1 MARLVLGLATSHSPH
16 VSTVPEL
23 WHLHAE
29 RDRNNPNLN
38 FPELVKN
45 APPEIEAEL
54 TAQVYQRKHEACQR
68 AILKLGNA
76 LNETEI
82 DAVIVIGDDQHE
94 LFREECIPA
103 FAIFTGADLKD
114 IPPPV
119 ETAHPSHLP
128 ALWSRHN
135 NFVEKYPTVPDL
147 ARHLAAS
154 IVHQGF
160 DVATAAKQY
169 EGRSLGHAYTFV
181 RLRLMRDRVI
191 PMIPVFINCYF
202 PPNQP
207 SPDRCFLFGKAL
219 RRAIDAWQHDQRIAV
234 VASGGL
240 THFVID
246 EAIDR
251 QVLHGIREK
260 RSDLLRS
267 IPAEKLNSGSS
278 EIRNWIAAAGALEDF
293 APTILDYVPA
303 YRSPAGTGCG
313 MAFARWDHLG

>member
-1 MARLVLGLATSHSPH
+1 MAHIVLGLATSHSPH

-29 RDRNNPNLN
+29 RDRTNPNLD

-45 APPEIEAEL
+45 APPGIEAEL
-54 TAQVYQRKHEACQR
+54 TAEIYQRKHEACQR
-68 AILKLGNA
+68 AIAALGNA

-103 FAIFTGADLKD
+103 FAIFTGADLLD
-114 IPPPV
+114 IPPPI

-135 NFVEKYPTVPDL
+135 SFVEKYPTAPDL
-147 ARHLAAS
+147 AKHLTAS
-154 IVHQGF
+154 IVQQGF

-181 RLRLMRDRVI
+181 RLRLMGDRVI
-191 PMIPVFINCYF
+191 PIIPVFINCYF

-207 SPDRCFLFGKAL
+207 SPDRCFQFGKAL
-219 RRAIDAWQHDQRIAV
+219 RRAIDDWPYDSRIAV

-251 QVLHGIREK
+251 QVLRGIRER
-260 RSDLLRS
+260 RSDLLRNL
-267 IPAEKLNSGSS
+267 PAEKLNSGSS

-293 APTILDYVPA
+293 TATIVDYVPA
-303 YRSPAGTGCG
+303 YRSEAGTGCG
-313 MAFARWDHLG
+313 MAFARWDRRG